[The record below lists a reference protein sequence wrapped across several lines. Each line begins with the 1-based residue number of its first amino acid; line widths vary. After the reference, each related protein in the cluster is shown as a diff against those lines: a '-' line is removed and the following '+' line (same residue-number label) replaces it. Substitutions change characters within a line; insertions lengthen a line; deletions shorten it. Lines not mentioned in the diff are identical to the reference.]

1 MIIPNRTLVVYVV
14 EFQKRGPPHAHFAV
28 FTAQHTGGPV
38 MLKRY
43 GTVIRPVPA
52 RAGWNL
58 GTKGKCKGSRK
69 RCPRCP
75 MRVCNCSRL
84 HMFARRDSQ
93 YTDSLLRISNR
104 LLRMCGLTQAK
115 VCFWLRVISEY
126 HCMSI
131 LCGRSRRSVSPLKIR
146 TTSHIILGTIQ
157 ELGRPG
163 GCGVCGCGV
172 RRLTFVRRHSECC
185 RSD

>member
-84 HMFARRDSQ
+84 HMFARFTVHTFFASNLESII
-93 YTDSLLRISNR
+93 TDVWTHS
-104 LLRMCGLTQAK
+104 GQ
-115 VCFWLRVISEY
+115 
-126 HCMSI
+126 
-131 LCGRSRRSVSPLKIR
+131 
-146 TTSHIILGTIQ
+146 
-157 ELGRPG
+157 
-163 GCGVCGCGV
+163 GVFLV
-172 RRLTFVRRHSECC
+172 ARHK
-185 RSD
+185 

>member
-1 MIIPNRTLVVYVV
+1 MVFEAMLRVGALLQAPAIASGSTEMASVYYLSKYISKGSTDD
-14 EFQKRGPPHAHFAV
+14 KRKYATWKFHD
-28 FTAQHTGGPV
+28 
-38 MLKRY
+38 
-43 GTVIRPVPA
+43 PA
-52 RAGWNL
+52 RAGWKL

-84 HMFARRDSQ
+84 HMFKNSQ

-115 VCFWLRVISEY
+115 VCFWLRVISES

-146 TTSHIILGTIQ
+146 TT
-157 ELGRPG
+157 
-163 GCGVCGCGV
+163 
-172 RRLTFVRRHSECC
+172 RHT
-185 RSD
+185 

>member
-1 MIIPNRTLVVYVV
+1 MEVSRSGQSP
-14 EFQKRGPPHAHFAV
+14 
-28 FTAQHTGGPV
+28 
-38 MLKRY
+38 
-43 GTVIRPVPA
+43 
-52 RAGWNL
+52 GWNL
-58 GTKGKCKGSRK
+58 GTKGKCKGCRK

-84 HMFARRDSQ
+84 HMFARIHS
-93 YTDSLLRISNR
+93 TVDSLLRISNR

-115 VCFWLRVISEY
+115 VCFWLRVISES

-157 ELGRPG
+157 DLGRPG
-163 GCGVCGCGV
+163 GCGVCGCRV

-185 RSD
+185 GSD